1 MNARFKAFRDP
12 FTCIL
17 LVILAATV
25 VASGQS
31 QTPSAKQLTDAEAQA
46 LMQRVAIAPAASKPL
61 TAVETRALMQ
71 YASNQAAQQAA
82 TAAAAAQ
89 AKAQKTK
96 TVRIGLVMPK
106 ADLGPG
112 YQGDSVAEPLRS
124 LLSRYLSGPIVEL
137 VALDSLVTQ
146 QAEAEAQL
154 KQCNYILYSAVTQK
168 KTGGNGMGLFKG
180 ATAFANMAPGVG
192 AVRAAGG
199 ALAAAG
205 SVANAASAAQEAASV
220 SKGVKAKSEVSFEY
234 KLMAAGN
241 PAAVLSDAIKAKPA
255 ADGEDVMTP
264 LVQQVA
270 QAVITQVTKP

>member
-17 LVILAATV
+17 FVILAATV
-25 VASGQS
+25 AASGQS

-61 TAVETRALMQ
+61 TAVQTRALVQ

-82 TAAAAAQ
+82 TAAVAAQ

-124 LLSRYLSGPIVEL
+124 LLSRYLSGPMVDL
-137 VALDSLVTQ
+137 VTLDSLVTQ

-168 KTGGNGMGLFKG
+168 KAGGNGMGLFKG
-180 ATAFANMAPGVG
+180 ATAFASMAPGVG